1 MLTPLPPYIA
11 ANTPK
16 KVTFSSL
23 EAALGCAPRRIIAH
37 SHPHGVRRGFWCDNA
52 AINPLNRPSPDRIF
66 KPLRAT
72 QRADVHRGR
81 GRRVRR
87 VRHDRVRSARPL
99 RSARGLGRLGRGLVS
114 TACRSMYTPLSLY
127 PPRREQ
133 EHLPPVFLSPPCREH
148 EHVAPLFVPPLPGA
162 EACTPCTPSY
172 ICTPLPGA
180 GAP

>member
-1 MLTPLPPYIA
+1 MYPPSCSPLQGAGACTPAQLYPLFKASLIPRLTVARWY
-11 ANTPK
+11 
-16 KVTFSSL
+16 
-23 EAALGCAPRRIIAH
+23 
-37 SHPHGVRRGFWCDNA
+37 
-52 AINPLNRPSPDRIF
+52 
-66 KPLRAT
+66 T

-81 GRRVRR
+81 SRRVRR
-87 VRHDRVRSARPL
+87 VRHDRVRSARPV

-114 TACRSMYTPLSLY
+114 TACRSMCTPLSLY

-133 EHLPPVFLSPPCREH
+133 EHLPPVFLYPPCREH